1 MKPLLAIVCMLATA
15 LAAALATAWSL
26 SAPPLQP
33 GGQDAATTQ
42 ALDELRSEL
51 ASIARRLEALERTPA
66 VARVER
72 SNAPVREPM
81 LPATGPAGADWYLEQ
96 YVLSFATDAQ
106 GSEYFR
112 LAVEAY
118 VVELVS
124 PIAALVRDA
133 GRPVALRIALANML
147 GKRQFDMPEV
157 VEALLA
163 AVRAPAPEA
172 LALRALAAL
181 SRIGSTSALPGLEA
195 ALPALQEQ
203 PVRET
208 ALALLVELS
217 GDAANEALLR
227 LLMRAPDD
235 AVRRLL
241 IRMLNGAELQAALEL
256 LRAASARDQAVRLD
270 AAQKVGEYDEQAF
283 DAFVSQWLQV
293 ERDAQVIAVLGGSQ
307 QKEVRGWSAKKACGP
322 PDANPH
328 RDDPNAWA
336 SKNPDMG
343 LVWLQLTYAT
353 PMRANGVRVFEVNA
367 PGAVAEVL
375 ARNPDGSWMTLW
387 RGQADGGGQ
396 PLLIQFPLTTHAI
409 ATIRLVLD
417 TNRRPGWN
425 EIDAVELLGQGASQ
439 WASRASASSTY
450 TGGGGDEESAN
461 LQQHRAMVEIF
472 ESQSR
477 SRR

>member
-26 SAPPLQP
+26 SAPPLRP
-33 GGQDAATTQ
+33 GGHDAATTQ
-42 ALDELRSEL
+42 ALEELRSEL

-72 SNAPVREPM
+72 SNAPVLEPM

-124 PIAALVRDA
+124 PIATLVRDA

-203 PVRET
+203 PVREA

-217 GDAANEALLR
+217 GDAANEVLLR
-227 LLMRAPDD
+227 LYLRAPDD
-235 AVRRLL
+235 AMRRSLIRLL
-241 IRMLNGAELQAALEL
+241 NEAELQSSLQL
-256 LRAASARDQAVRLD
+256 LRAASGAEQPVRLD
-270 AAQKVGEYDEQAF
+270 AARKVREYDEPAF
-283 DAFVSQWLQV
+283 DAFAAEWLQN
-293 ERDAQVIAVLGGSQ
+293 ERDAQVIAALGGGKP
-307 QKEVRGWSAKKACGP
+307 KEAPGWSARQAIGA
-322 PDANPH
+322 PDADP
-328 RDDPNAWA
+328 RQDDRNAWA
-336 SKNPDMG
+336 SKSPDMG
-343 LVWLQLTYAT
+343 LQWLQLTYAT
-353 PMRANGVRVFEVNA
+353 PARANAIRVFEVNS
-367 PGAVAEVL
+367 PGALAEVL
-375 ARNPDGSWMTLW
+375 ARAADGSWITLW
-387 RGQADGGGQ
+387 RGQANGGGQ
-396 PLLIQFPLTTHAI
+396 PLLIQFPLTSAV

-417 TNRRPGWN
+417 TNRTPGWN
-425 EIDAVELLGQGASQ
+425 EIDAVELIGPGGSQ
-439 WASRASASSTY
+439 WASRASASSSY
-450 TGGGGDEESAN
+450 SSGGGDPVSAN
-461 LQQHRAMVEIF
+461 REFERALLLQGAT
-472 ESQSR
+472 
-477 SRR
+477 RR